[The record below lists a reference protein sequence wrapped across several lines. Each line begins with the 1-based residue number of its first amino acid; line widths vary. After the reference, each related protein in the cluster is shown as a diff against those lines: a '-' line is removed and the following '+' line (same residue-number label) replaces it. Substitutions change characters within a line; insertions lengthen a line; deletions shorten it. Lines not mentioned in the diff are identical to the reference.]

1 MKEADTKL
9 TDAEAQDAWAFYK
22 NAARYGEDKALVKTI
37 ERYLWLRYAIEDDRE
52 RETVAHGQ
60 DAA

>member
-9 TDAEAQDAWAFYK
+9 TD
-22 NAARYGEDKALVKTI
+22 